1 MVDILPY
8 DGNITAVM
16 LGEGAGVCV
25 RGGLRKVVFV
35 PFFLVFC
42 CNSYVNRSIELC
54 MYVDNT
60 KFDLTP

>member
-1 MVDILPY
+1 MGRSFFCLVW
-8 DGNITAVM
+8 
-16 LGEGAGVCV
+16 
-25 RGGLRKVVFV
+25 VF
-35 PFFLVFC
+35 FC

>member
-1 MVDILPY
+1 
-8 DGNITAVM
+8 
-16 LGEGAGVCV
+16 V
-25 RGGLRKVVFV
+25 RSGHGKV
-35 PFFLVFC
+35 FFLLGLGIFC